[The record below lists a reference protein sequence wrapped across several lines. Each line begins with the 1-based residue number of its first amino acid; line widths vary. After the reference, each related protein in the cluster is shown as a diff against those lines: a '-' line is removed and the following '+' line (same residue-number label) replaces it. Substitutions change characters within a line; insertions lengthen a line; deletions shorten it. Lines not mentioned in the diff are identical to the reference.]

1 MTDDRLEQLER
12 RLCHLDDQHTI
23 QRLIASYGPLVDAGE
38 ADAVAQLW
46 TVDGV
51 YDIKNEGWFMQGRN
65 EVAAMVH
72 SATHQELIGRGVSHF
87 LGPAVVALDGD
98 HAVAV
103 CESVLLIKGDGDS
116 GYRAARVG
124 ANHFRL
130 RRIDGVWQVVVRV
143 SRRLDGS
150 DQARELLSAGIAG
163 RSP

>member
-1 MTDDRLEQLER
+1 
-12 RLCHLDDQHTI
+12 
-23 QRLIASYGPLVDAGE
+23 
-38 ADAVAQLW
+38 
-46 TVDGV
+46 
-51 YDIKNEGWFMQGRN
+51 
-65 EVAAMVH
+65 MVH
-72 SATHQELIGRGVSHF
+72 CDTHQELIGRGVSHF
-87 LGPAVVALDGD
+87 LRPAVVALDGD